1 MMEKSISKNYLYN
14 LSYQLFTLL
23 TPFFVIPYLSRV
35 LGAEGIGAY
44 SYTLSIA
51 AYFIL
56 LANLGTTDYAQREI
70 AYQMGRRREQSRIF
84 WETWLLRTVL
94 TVLSLALYYGLVE
107 RMAAS
112 SLIYWVQALNI
123 VAILFD
129 VTWFFQGLEEFGK
142 IVLRNFF
149 VRLLNVAL
157 VFLLIHEAQDLL
169 LYVALMGGMN
179 LLSGLLMWFSL
190 PRYLVRVPIRA
201 VRPWRN
207 LGTVLSLF
215 LPQMA
220 IQLYTVLD
228 KTMIGVLTGSLVE
241 NGYYEQAEKVV
252 KMPLMVM
259 MALSAVV
266 TPRIAA
272 LYAAGDVEAIRAH
285 IMRSYR
291 FVWLVGLPMAVGL
304 AGTISYVTPWFF
316 GAGFEKVEPLV
327 KVMAGMVIAIG
338 LSNVTG
344 IQYLL
349 AVNRQNQ
356 LTISCLIGAAV
367 NFLLN
372 LVLIPSFL
380 SEGAAVA
387 SLVAE
392 GIVAAV
398 QFWFVR
404 KVFLARSVLRLSWP
418 YLGGSLLMGGVL
430 WLLGTGVPLSKTALS
445 ALFLILTGAAVYAAV
460 LYRWKDAFFLEIMGK
475 FLRKRG

>member
-1 MMEKSISKNYLYN
+1 MMEKSVSKNYLYN
-14 LSYQLFTLL
+14 LGYQLLTLL
-23 TPFFVIPYLSRV
+23 TPFLVIPYLSRV

-56 LANLGTTDYAQREI
+56 LANLGTTDYAQREV
-70 AYQMGRRREQSRIF
+70 AYQTGQRRAQSRIF
-84 WETWLLRTVL
+84 WETWLLRAAL

-123 VAILFD
+123 VAVLFD

-157 VFLLIHEAQDLL
+157 VFLLIHGTEDLL
-169 LYVALMGGMN
+169 LYVALMGAMN
-179 LLSGLLMWFSL
+179 LLSGLLMWLSL
-190 PRYLVRVPIRA
+190 PRYLVRVPIGEI
-201 VRPWRN
+201 RPWRN
-207 LGTVLSLF
+207 FGTVLSLF

-228 KTMIGVLTGSLVE
+228 KTMIGVLTGSLLE

-252 KMPLMVM
+252 KMPLLAMTALGTVM
-259 MALSAVV
+259 I
-266 TPRIAA
+266 PRIAS
-272 LYAAGDVEAIRAH
+272 LHAAGDKKAIESH

-291 FVWLVGLPMAVGL
+291 FVWMLALPMAVGL

-316 GAGFEKVEPLV
+316 GPGFEKVGPLV
-327 KVMAGMVIAIG
+327 RMMSGMVIAIG

-344 IQYLL
+344 LQYLL
-349 AVNRQNQ
+349 AVNRQHQ
-356 LTISCLIGAAV
+356 LTISCLMGAAV

-372 LVLIPSFL
+372 WWLIPTFL

-387 SLVAE
+387 SLLAE
-392 GIVAAV
+392 VTVVTV

-404 KVFLARSVLRLSWP
+404 KIFPAPAVLRLAWP
-418 YLGGSLLMGGVL
+418 YLRGSFVMGGVL
-430 WLLGTGVPLSKTALS
+430 WLLGTGLGLSKTAGS
-445 ALFLILTGAAVYAAV
+445 AIFLIFVGVFVYGGL
-460 LYRWKDAFFLEIMGK
+460 LYRWKDPFFLQ
-475 FLRKRG
+475 FVQRVSFWR